1 MMVVFVHRS
10 TTHVKLNK
18 RAEIRILSGLP
29 GHYVSVHTISLY

>member
-1 MMVVFVHRS
+1 MMGVFVHRS

-18 RAEIRILSGLP
+18 RAEILSGLP